1 MPISQKQKS
10 AYGHWRYKVT
20 AETGA
25 TRTVTPLD
33 FGSIIYNDEALAA
46 TLPTP
51 QASFRGA
58 WVKFY
63 TVADAAITLDCA
75 TADKLVV
82 FNDATGSSIVNAT
95 AAHLIGDG
103 YTALCDGSKWLISC
117 HPGDEGITR
126 TVA

>member
-10 AYGHWRYKVT
+10 AYGHWRYKVV

-25 TRTVTPLD
+25 TRTITPHD
-33 FGSIIYNDEALAA
+33 FGCIIYNDEALAA

-51 QASFRGA
+51 QESFRGA

-75 TADKLVV
+75 TASKLIV
-82 FNDATGSSIVNAT
+82 FNNAAASSLVNAT
-95 AAHLIGDG
+95 AAHLIGDA
-103 YTALCDGSKWLISC
+103 YTALCDGSKWMIFC

>member
-1 MPISQKQKS
+1 MPISGNTKS
-10 AYGHWRYKVT
+10 AFGHWRYKVVD
-20 AETGA
+20 ETGA
-25 TRTVTPLD
+25 TRAITPSD
-33 FGSIIYNDEALAA
+33 FGCIITNDEALTA

-51 QASFRGA
+51 IAAFRGA

-63 TVADAAITLDCA
+63 TKADAAITLDCA

-95 AAHLIGDG
+95 AAHLIGDA
-103 YTALCDGSKWLISC
+103 YTALCNGSKWLISC

-126 TVA
+126 TVG

>member
-1 MPISQKQKS
+1 MPISGKTKS
-10 AYGHWRYKVT
+10 AYGHWLYKVV

-25 TRTVTPLD
+25 TRTITPSD
-33 FGSIIYNDEALAA
+33 FGCIIYNDEALAA

-51 QASFRGA
+51 ITAFAGA

-82 FNDATGSSIVNAT
+82 FNDATGSSIVNST
-95 AAHLIGDG
+95 AAHLIGDA
-103 YTALCDGSKWLISC
+103 YTATCDGSKWLITC

-126 TVA
+126 TIG